1 MPQQEL
7 YDLAY
12 AYAAQQCSPL
22 GDPDLLR
29 GLVARGHLSRRRLL
43 GKSPKKAG

>member
-7 YDLAY
+7 HDLAY
-12 AYAAQQCSPL
+12 AYAAQRRPL